1 MLSKIYPLTAYT
13 NILWTLN
20 VKFKMAKRKK
30 QKYYSILRTIFSNW
44 NILFGLE
51 LTTCLSNVSQNPLV
65 LNGDY
70 PVKSLERL
78 PPSSSKNPT
87 ARPCATGDRIFPTYL
102 VFRPPWL
109 GTPSIRISSVCS
121 WMDLSIFSLCSGDNV
136 GVRRLK
142 MSSSS
147 WVRLIFDSASLEV
160 RIISAT
166 LRLSDSLSS
175 SE

>member
-1 MLSKIYPLTAYT
+1 MTITQLYICIYYKRVYLLQTTILLCVELKCVIENISIDRLHQYFINFECKIQ
-13 NILWTLN
+13 N
-20 VKFKMAKRKK
+20 AKRKK

-102 VFRPPWL
+102 VFRPPL
-109 GTPSIRISSVCS
+109 TRNSI
-121 WMDLSIFSLCSGDNV
+121 D
-136 GVRRLK
+136 
-142 MSSSS
+142 
-147 WVRLIFDSASLEV
+147 
-160 RIISAT
+160 
-166 LRLSDSLSS
+166 
-175 SE
+175 

>member
-13 NILWTLN
+13 NILLTLN
-20 VKFKMAKRKK
+20 VKFKMPKRKK

-102 VFRPPWL
+102 VFRPPDSELHRLEFHQYAPEWIFQSFPFVQ
-109 GTPSIRISSVCS
+109 GTT
-121 WMDLSIFSLCSGDNV
+121 WESG
-136 GVRRLK
+136 
-142 MSSSS
+142 
-147 WVRLIFDSASLEV
+147 A
-160 RIISAT
+160 
-166 LRLSDSLSS
+166 
-175 SE
+175 